1 MEVSTSHTFL
11 KLPSEVL
18 SNIFLHLSTPSFLQA
33 VLTCQKL
40 FNLAAGS
47 RDVLLHHLRNI
58 PGIKL
63 GLSDRSLRTS
73 DLFQILRQRAAEHLF
88 GANFTGNCTDFHF
101 QNGTLDAK
109 ASYLADSTDYF
120 NISLALK
127 ESLTVRHYGYDC
139 ALKEHTF
146 SPYAD
151 GRGRVLQ
158 VVHNKHTISVLY
170 QWTPEAQD
178 GLEHGPIPPSLDPNQ
193 PQVTKHEDEDRIG
206 GSSNETASTLG
217 SSGNATEY
225 HLVHYK
231 AYNLGPADFFRIPAP
246 KGVKVEEIHYRDLGE
261 RVPVHLAVYNR
272 LKCVII
278 WDTKS
283 ATTQSSS
290 SPEIIMYATDRL
302 PKHGEEGSYTSAVI
316 YPLKPPHN
324 WHKISHQT
332 HGDALT
338 YASPPCS

>member
-1 MEVSTSHTFL
+1 M
-11 KLPSEVL
+11 
-18 SNIFLHLSTPSFLQA
+18 
-33 VLTCQKL
+33 
-40 FNLAAGS
+40 
-47 RDVLLHHLRNI
+47 LLHHLKNV

-63 GLSDRSLRTS
+63 GLSDRSLKTVE
-73 DLFQILRQRAAEHLF
+73 LFQILRQRASEHLF
-88 GANFTGNCTDFHF
+88 GANFHANCNDLRF

-109 ASYLADSTDYF
+109 ASFLAESTDYF

-127 ESLTVRHYGYDC
+127 ESLTIRHYGYDC

-151 GRGRVLQ
+151 GRGKVLQ

-170 QWTPEAQD
+170 QWTPETRD
-178 GLEHGPIPPSLDPNQ
+178 GLEHGPIPLNLDPNQ
-193 PQVTKHEDEDRIG
+193 PQVTKHEDDEHARSRSRE
-206 GSSNETASTLG
+206 SSFSLD
-217 SSGNATEY
+217 SSPDTTEY

-246 KGVKVEEIHYRDLGE
+246 KSVSSDELIYRVPGH

-278 WDTKS
+278 WDT
-283 ATTQSSS
+283 ANVTTQSSS
-290 SPEIIMYATDRL
+290 SPEIILYSTDKL
-302 PKHGEEGSYTSAVI
+302 PKHGEEGSYTSI
-316 YPLKPPHN
+316 MIFPLRPPHN

-338 YASPPCS
+338 YASTPFPLAFKNHTLVSSPIQPTSSNSASEEEQRAFVKLCTTRSSVP